1 VTVEDPSPATVE
13 DPSPATVGLDDP
25 AFPVAFDDPAHAE
38 LAWEW
43 DDMHMPFALTPLAGD
58 FVLVVGSGFDD
69 PNIRYSDV
77 GFGTFP
83 QRWHC
88 AIWNGY
94 AYFAI
99 RRNFPPEERPAVIER
114 YTAMA
119 RSRIEV
125 TEAYWREELVPELDQ
140 LYARMERVPVE
151 AGSGEEVA
159 AGWEAAWEAA
169 ERAWAIHFDA
179 ILGPYQVLEDLAD
192 AYEAATPGAPP
203 GEALRLAHGGHHEL
217 LDVELGAEKLAALV
231 AASPALSDALRAGVR
246 SIEVLGEL
254 PGGAEFVA
262 ALERFLAQHGHL
274 GQSVDDLSLASWAEQ
289 PGNLLAELAKR
300 LEHAPEPA
308 EERRARLER
317 EADELAEAARSR
329 LADRPDD
336 LAKFEHTLRYARSI
350 GFLTEVHNYWID
362 RKSQA
367 RIRALA
373 MRVGRRLASDGVIAE
388 AADVLYLRRAEV
400 AELLRDPVDRRQ
412 LIDER
417 RAEHARQQRITPP
430 RYVGKPPPA
439 PIGVDRF
446 DGTRVDSTEADVLR
460 GTGASS
466 GVVRGAARVVLTSLE
481 FDRIRPGDIIVCPS
495 SNPSWVPVFTIAGG
509 LVTNTGGVLSH
520 AAVVAREF
528 GLPAVVGVANATT
541 TIRDGQQLEID
552 GVAGTVR
559 LL

>member
-1 VTVEDPSPATVE
+1 MTVEE
-13 DPSPATVGLDDP
+13 PSPATVGLDDP
-25 AFPVAFDDPAHAE
+25 AFPVQFDDPAHAE

-58 FVLVVGSGFDD
+58 FVRVVGSGFDD

-77 GFGTFP
+77 GFGVFP

-88 AIWNGY
+88 AVWNGY

-99 RRNFPPEERPAVIER
+99 RRNYPLEERPALIER

-119 RSRIEV
+119 RSRIEP
-125 TEAYWREELVPELDQ
+125 TDTYWREELLPELHQ
-140 LYARMERVPVE
+140 LYDRIESVRVQT
-151 AGSGEEVA
+151 GSGDEVA
-159 AGWEAAWEAA
+159 KAWEAAWQAA

-179 ILGPYQVLEDLAD
+179 ILGPYQVMDDLAD
-192 AYEAATPGAPP
+192 AYEVATPGAPP
-203 GEALRLAHGGHHEL
+203 GEALRLAQGGHHEL
-217 LDVELGAEKLAALV
+217 LDVELGAEQLAALA
-231 AASPALSDALRAGVR
+231 AASTAVSDALVAGVR
-246 SIEVLGEL
+246 SPEALGEL
-254 PGGAEFVA
+254 PGGREFVA
-262 ALERFLAQHGHL
+262 ALESFLQRHGHL
-274 GQSVDDLSLASWAEQ
+274 GQSVDDLSLASWAEE
-289 PGNLLAELAKR
+289 PGNLLSELAKR
-300 LEHAPEPA
+300 LEHSPESA

-317 EADELAEAARSR
+317 EANELADAARAR
-329 LADRPDD
+329 LADRPDE
-336 LAKFEHTLRYARSI
+336 LARFEHALRYARSI

-367 RIRALA
+367 RIRSLA
-373 MRVGRRLASDGVIAE
+373 MRVGQRLVGEGVIAE
-388 AADVLYLRRAEV
+388 AADVLYLHRGEIV
-400 AELLRDPVDRRQ
+400 ELLRHPVDRRS
-412 LIDER
+412 LIDAR

-430 RYVGKPPPA
+430 RYIGKPPP
-439 PIGVDRF
+439 PSIELDRF
-446 DGTRVDSTEADVLR
+446 NGAQFDSTEADVLR

-466 GVVRGAARVVLTSLE
+466 GIVRGPARVVLTSLE

-552 GVAGTVR
+552 GVAGSVR

>member
-1 VTVEDPSPATVE
+1 MTVE

-25 AFPVAFDDPAHAE
+25 AFPVRFDDPADAE

-43 DDMHMPFALTPLAGD
+43 DDMHMPFAMAPLAGD
-58 FVLVVGSGFDD
+58 FVRVVGSGFDD

-77 GFGTFP
+77 GFGAFP

-88 AIWNGY
+88 SVWNGY

-99 RRNFPPEERPAVIER
+99 RRNYSQEERPAVIER

-125 TEAYWREELVPELDQ
+125 TDAYWRDELVPELER
-140 LYARMERVPVE
+140 LYERIESVSVE
-151 AGSGEEVA
+151 TGSGDEVA
-159 AGWEAAWEAA
+159 AGWETAWEAA

-179 ILGPYQVLEDLAD
+179 ILGPYQVMDDLAD
-192 AYEAATPGAPP
+192 AYEVANPGAPA
-203 GEALRLAHGGHHEL
+203 GEALRLAQGGYHEL
-217 LDVELGAEKLAALV
+217 LDVELGAEQLAALA
-231 AASPALSDALRAGVR
+231 AASPAVSDALTAGVR
-246 SIEVLGEL
+246 SMETLAEL
-254 PGGAEFVA
+254 PGGREFAA
-262 ALERFLAQHGHL
+262 ALEPYLRRHGHL
-274 GQSVDDLSLASWAEQ
+274 GQSVDDLSLASWAEE
-289 PGNLLAELAKR
+289 PRNLLTELAKR
-300 LEHAPEPA
+300 LVHAPEPA

-317 EADELAEAARSR
+317 EANDLADAARAR

-336 LAKFEHTLRYARSI
+336 LAKFEHALRYARSI

-367 RIRALA
+367 RIRSLA
-373 MRVGRRLASDGVIAE
+373 MRVGHRLVNEGVIDQ
-388 AADVLYLRRAEV
+388 AADVLYLHRGDL
-400 AELLRDPVDRRQ
+400 AELLRQPADRRE
-412 LIDER
+412 LIEER
-417 RAEHARQQRITPP
+417 RAEHTRQQRITPP
-430 RYVGKPPPA
+430 RYVGKPPPP
-439 PIGVDRF
+439 PIAVDRF
-446 DGTRVDSTEADVLR
+446 DGARFDSTEANVLQ

-466 GVVRGAARVVLTSLE
+466 GIVRGPARVVLTSLE
-481 FDRIRPGDIIVCPS
+481 FDRIGPGDIIVCPS

-552 GVAGTVR
+552 GVVGTVR